1 MCRSNPLL
9 YSQKIYVCGSGR
21 TIAVGCLPWE
31 PGFYKVYD
39 MDADIERQAKYEPG
53 EAEEW
58 EITADA
64 FDSVGEE
71 RPEWVD
77 KEAKRHEEKN
87 KEAEAVRGE
96 GLRQVAVEQ
105 P

>member
-1 MCRSNPLL
+1 MKPIRITANQFAAMCRSNPLT
-9 YSQKIYVCGSGR
+9 YTQKLYVCGSGR
-21 TIAVGCLPWE
+21 TIAVGSFPGD

-39 MDADIERQAKYEPG
+39 MDANIERQAKYKPG

-77 KEAKRHEEKN
+77 KEAKRHEASAN
-87 KEAEAVRGE
+87 
-96 GLRQVAVEQ
+96 
-105 P
+105 